1 MVFESDRASV
11 KESLKNERLK
21 SRAGKVYIQLSS
33 RDQAERSREE
43 RALAVNADPPY
54 VRDWRQMRI

>member
-1 MVFESDRASV
+1 MVFEGDRASI

-33 RDQAERSREE
+33 RDQAKRSKEE
-43 RALAVNADPPY
+43 RALTMNADPPTC
-54 VRDWRQMRI
+54 VTGDR

>member
-1 MVFESDRASV
+1 MVFEGDRASI

-33 RDQAERSREE
+33 RDQAREE
-43 RALAVNADPPY
+43 QGRAGSDRERGSTY